1 MAGVCA
7 PGAFCIVISGE
18 TDTNMQFNMTCFN
31 GKTSTK
37 VCVFVDPLQNRFG
50 NELISRFGH
59 NSMSASIFHTQ
70 AYTPPVFLKHVH
82 PPAPPPSVTQTTS
95 FLQPSPLSNSHSVRN
110 SIIPRRWISIP
121 QERLCSP
128 FPKALD
134 QIN

>member
-7 PGAFCIVISGE
+7 PGASCTVILGE
-18 TDTNMQFNMTCFN
+18 TNANMHFNTTCLN
-31 GKTSTK
+31 GKKSTK
-37 VCVFVDPLQNRFG
+37 VWVMHPLQNRFG
-50 NELISRFGH
+50 NELISGY
-59 NSMSASIFHTQ
+59 NSMSASIFPTQ
-70 AYTPPVFLKHVH
+70 ACTPPVFLKHV
-82 PPAPPPSVTQTTS
+82 PPPSLTQTSS
-95 FLQPSPLSNSHSVRN
+95 FLQPSLLSNSHSVRN